1 MSDSQTTN
9 TQHELRHTI
18 DTTKGAVQINLDD
31 IDAVDLEPASNAH
44 ACGAAG
50 CTETS
55 QLIHGVIKQV
65 GQRVLCVNHMADLIR
80 QEVLADV

>member
-9 TQHELRHTI
+9 TQHELKRTI
-18 DTTKGAVQINLDD
+18 DPTTSD
-31 IDAVDLEPASNAH
+31 IQFNPYDLDAVDLEPATNAH

-55 QLIHGVIKQV
+55 QLIHGAIKQV
-65 GQRVLCVNHMADLIR
+65 GQRVLCVDHMADLIR
-80 QEVLADV
+80 QEVLADA